1 MAGTAQPPAAAA
13 STIAFARLLV
23 GLGMM
28 GERYEVKK
36 GKYCGQEMEL
46 EIILLLNKHAEPPR
60 IPEG

>member
-28 GERYEVKK
+28 GERDDVKK
-36 GKYCGQEMEL
+36 GKY
-46 EIILLLNKHAEPPR
+46 
-60 IPEG
+60 

>member
-1 MAGTAQPPAAAA
+1 
-13 STIAFARLLV
+13 
-23 GLGMM
+23 M